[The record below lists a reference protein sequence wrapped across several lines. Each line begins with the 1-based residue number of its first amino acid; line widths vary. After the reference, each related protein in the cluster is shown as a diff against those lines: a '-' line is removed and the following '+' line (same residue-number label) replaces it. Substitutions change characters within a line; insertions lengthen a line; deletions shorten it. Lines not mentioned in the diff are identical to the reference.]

1 MHDSLPSATP
11 TAFSTRPRSRRGVV
25 ASAVVLAVGF
35 SAFAAPPA
43 VAVDPVP
50 VSIDVLTTNDFH
62 GRLEANSPAAGA
74 AVLGGLVNAYEAN
87 NPNTLLVGAGDLIG
101 ASTFT
106 SFIQDDMPTIDAL
119 NAVGLDNSALG
130 NHEFD
135 RGRVDLDTRVIPAA
149 EWDYLSAN
157 LYEKGTTTP
166 AYQEYSIETFEGVR
180 VGFIGAMTEDLP
192 SLVSP
197 TGITT
202 LDVGPVVPAVNR
214 VADKLSDGDESNG
227 EADVLIMLVHEGAST
242 VNISSATD
250 DSVFGRLVTGVN
262 ANVDAIVSAHTHL
275 PYNHQIPIAGTNK
288 VRPVISAGQYG
299 ERYGAI
305 NLQVNPDSGELLSI
319 TSDIKPLFGA
329 FLPDAEVA
337 QIVADAVA
345 VARVLGSVKVGDI
358 TADFNRARQTSPTAE
373 NRGGESTISNFVA
386 DVQLWATQSASAE
399 IALMNP
405 GGLRA
410 NLTYAANPATAGD
423 AAGLVTFS
431 EAAGVQPFANTLVA
445 MDLTSEQLKAVLEE
459 QWQPAGSGRPFLKL
473 GLSESLTYAY
483 DPTAAAGSHITAM
496 YVNGELV
503 QPGESYRVTVNSFL
517 AGGGDNFF
525 TLASGT
531 NRADTGRID
540 LQSMVDYFVAF
551 PVNSPSL
558 EQRAVGVK
566 FSPADT
572 DGYNAGEKVTV
583 NMSSLLFSAGEANRG
598 TAVVSLGDT
607 VLGSAPI
614 DPTIVDTTDEVGRAS
629 VVMTVPAGVYGPQV
643 LTVSVPETGTS
654 VDVPL
659 VFGNEPITVT
669 TAPKIGGNVTVGF
682 TVRAVA
688 AEFSVEGATA
698 SYQWNRNGVAIAG
711 ATESTYVIAPADVGA
726 ALTVTVT
733 GSAKGYLDGSAT
745 SAAKTVKDSKK
756 GPKAK

>member
-11 TAFSTRPRSRRGVV
+11 TAFPTRSRSRRGVV
-25 ASAVVLAVGF
+25 ASAVVLTVGF

-62 GRLEANSPAAGA
+62 GRLESNFAAAGA
-74 AVLGGLVNAYEAN
+74 AVLGGLVRSYEAN

-106 SFIQDDMPTIDAL
+106 SFIQDDEPTIDAL
-119 NAVGLDNSALG
+119 NEIGLDTSALG

-135 RGRVDLDTRVIPAA
+135 RGRDDLDNRVIPAA
-149 EWDYLSAN
+149 AWDYLSAN

-166 AYQEYSIETFEGVR
+166 AYDEYWLSEFDGVR
-180 VGFIGAMTEDLP
+180 IGFIGAITEDLP

-197 TGITT
+197 TGIAS

-214 VADKLSDGDESNG
+214 VADKLSDGDETNG
-227 EADVLIMLVHEGAST
+227 EADVLIMLVHEGAAT

-262 ANVDAIVSAHTHL
+262 ANIDAIVSAHTHL
-275 PYNHQIPIAGTNK
+275 PYNHQIPIAGTDRI
-288 VRPVISAGQYG
+288 RPVISAGQYG
-299 ERYGAI
+299 EQYGAM
-305 NLQVNPDSGELLSI
+305 NLQVDPTSKELLSI
-319 TSDIKPLFGA
+319 TSEVKPLAGA
-329 FLPDAEVA
+329 FLPDPAVA

-345 VARVLGSVKVGDI
+345 LAAIPGAVKVGDI
-358 TADFNRARQTSPTAE
+358 TADFNRARTTTGND

-386 DVQLWATQSASAE
+386 EVQKWATEGAGSQMAF
-399 IALMNP
+399 MNP

-410 NLTYAANPATAGD
+410 NLSYAANPAVPGD
-423 AAGLVTFS
+423 GTGVVTYA
-431 EAAGVQPFANTLVA
+431 EAAGVQSFANTLVA
-445 MDLTSEQLKAVLEE
+445 MDLTGVQIKALLEE
-459 QWQPAGSGRPFLKL
+459 QWQPAGATRPFLKL
-473 GLSESLTYAY
+473 GLSEGIEYAY
-483 DPTAAAGSHITAM
+483 DPSAARGSHITAI
-496 YVNGELV
+496 YYNGEPLDATAT
-503 QPGESYRVTVNSFL
+503 YRVTANSFL

-525 TLASGT
+525 TFAAGT
-531 NRADTGRID
+531 NRADTGKVD
-540 LQSMVDYFVAF
+540 LQGMVDYFVAF
-551 PVNSPSL
+551 PVNSPPL
-558 EQRAVGVK
+558 EQHAVGVK
-566 FSPADT
+566 FSPADA
-572 DGYNAGEKVTV
+572 DGYNAAEKVTV
-583 NMSSLLFSAGEANRG
+583 DLSSLLFSAGEVNRG

-614 DPTIVDTTDEVGRAS
+614 DPTIIDTTDEVGRAS

-688 AEFSVEGATA
+688 TEFSVEGATA
-698 SYQWNRNGVAIAG
+698 SYQWNRNGVVIAG
-711 ATESTYVIAPADVGA
+711 ATEATYSIAPADAGA

-733 GSAKGYLDGSAT
+733 GSADGYLDGSAT

>member
-11 TAFSTRPRSRRGVV
+11 TAFPTRSRSRRGVV
-25 ASAVVLAVGF
+25 ASAVVLTVGF

-62 GRLEANSPAAGA
+62 GRLESNFAAAGA
-74 AVLGGLVNAYEAN
+74 AVLGGLVRSYEAN

-106 SFIQDDMPTIDAL
+106 SFIQDDEPTIDAL
-119 NAVGLDNSALG
+119 NEIGLDTSALG

-135 RGRVDLDTRVIPAA
+135 RGRDDLDNRVIPAA
-149 EWDYLSAN
+149 AWDYLSAN

-166 AYQEYSIETFEGVR
+166 AYDEYWLSEFDGVR
-180 VGFIGAMTEDLP
+180 IGFIGAITEDLP

-197 TGITT
+197 TGIAS

-214 VADKLSDGDESNG
+214 VADKLSDGDETNG
-227 EADVLIMLVHEGAST
+227 EADVLIMLVHEGAAT

-262 ANVDAIVSAHTHL
+262 ANIDAIVSAHTHL
-275 PYNHQIPIAGTNK
+275 PYNHQIPIAGTDRI
-288 VRPVISAGQYG
+288 RPVISAGQYG
-299 ERYGAI
+299 EQYGAM
-305 NLQVNPDSGELLSI
+305 NLQVDPTSKELLSI
-319 TSDIKPLFGA
+319 TSEVKPLAGA
-329 FLPDAEVA
+329 FLPDPAVA

-345 VARVLGSVKVGDI
+345 LAAIPGAVKVGDI
-358 TADFNRARQTSPTAE
+358 TADFNRARTTTGND

-386 DVQLWATQSASAE
+386 EVQKWATEGAGSQMAF
-399 IALMNP
+399 MNP

-410 NLTYAANPATAGD
+410 NLSYAANPAVPGD
-423 AAGLVTFS
+423 GTGVVTYA
-431 EAAGVQPFANTLVA
+431 EAAGVQSFANTLVA
-445 MDLTSEQLKAVLEE
+445 MDLTGVQIKALLEE
-459 QWQPAGSGRPFLKL
+459 QWQPAGATRPFLKL
-473 GLSESLTYAY
+473 GLSEGIEYAY
-483 DPTAAAGSHITAM
+483 DPSAARGSHITAI
-496 YVNGELV
+496 YYNGEPLDATAT
-503 QPGESYRVTVNSFL
+503 YRVTANSFL

-525 TLASGT
+525 TFAAGT
-531 NRADTGRID
+531 NRADTGKVD
-540 LQSMVDYFVAF
+540 LQGMVDYFVAF
-551 PVNSPSL
+551 PVNSPPL
-558 EQRAVGVK
+558 EQHAVGVK
-566 FSPADT
+566 FSPADA
-572 DGYNAGEKVTV
+572 DGYNAAEKVTV
-583 NMSSLLFSAGEANRG
+583 DLSSLLFSAGEVNRG

-614 DPTIVDTTDEVGRAS
+614 DPTIIDTTDEVGRAS

-669 TAPKIGGNVTVGF
+669 TTPKIGGNVTVGF

-688 AEFSVEGATA
+688 TEFSVEGATA

-711 ATESTYVIAPADVGA
+711 ATEATYSIAPADAGA

-733 GSAKGYLDGSAT
+733 GSADGYLDGSAT

>member
-1 MHDSLPSATP
+1 MHDSLPSAT
-11 TAFSTRPRSRRGVV
+11 TIALSTRPRSRRGVV
-25 ASAVVLAVGF
+25 ASAVVLTVGL

-43 VAVDPVP
+43 VAVDHAP

-62 GRLEANSPAAGA
+62 GRLEANRSVAGA
-74 AVLGGLVNAYEAN
+74 AVLGGLVNAFEAN

-106 SFIQDDMPTIDAL
+106 SFIQDDQPTIDAL
-119 NAVGLDNSALG
+119 NEIGLDTSALG

-135 RGRVDLDTRVIPAA
+135 RGRADLDDRVIPAA
-149 EWDYLSAN
+149 DWDYLSAN
-157 LYEKGTTTP
+157 IYETGTTTP

-180 VGFIGAMTEDLP
+180 VGFIGATTEDLP

-197 TGITT
+197 TGIAS
-202 LDVGPVVPAVNR
+202 LAVGPVVPAVNR
-214 VADKLSDGDESNG
+214 VADRLSDGDETNG
-227 EADVLIMLVHEGAST
+227 EADVLIMLVHEGAAT
-242 VNISSATD
+242 TNISSATD
-250 DSVFGRLVTGVN
+250 DSDFGRLVSGVN

-275 PYNHQIPIAGTNK
+275 AYNHQIPIAGTDRI
-288 VRPVISAGQYG
+288 RPVISAGQYG
-299 ERYGAI
+299 EQYGAM
-305 NLQVNPDSGELLSI
+305 NLQVDPTSKELLSI
-319 TSDIKPLFGA
+319 TSEVKSLAGA
-329 FLPDAEVA
+329 FLPDPEVA
-337 QIVADAVA
+337 AIVSDAVE
-345 VARVLGSVKVGDI
+345 VASVLGSVKVGDI
-358 TADFNRARQTSPTAE
+358 TADFNRARRTDGQE
-373 NRGGESTISNFVA
+373 NRGGESTLSNFVA

-410 NLTYAANPATAGD
+410 NLTYAADPATAGD
-423 AAGLVTFS
+423 ADGLVTFS

-496 YVNGELV
+496 YVNGVLV

-551 PVNSPSL
+551 PVNSPPL

-566 FSPADT
+566 FSPADA
-572 DGYNAGEKVTV
+572 DGYNAGEMVTIDL
-583 NMSSLLFSAGEANRG
+583 SSLLFSAGEANRG

-614 DPTIVDTTDEVGRAS
+614 DPTIIDTTDEVGRAS
-629 VVMTVPAGVYGPQV
+629 IVMTVPEGVFGPQV

-654 VDVPL
+654 VSVP
-659 VFGNEPITVT
+659 FTFADEPIT
-669 TAPKIGGNVTVGF
+669 ALKDPKIAGNVRVGF
-682 TVRAVA
+682 TVRAVGA
-688 AEFSVEGATA
+688 KFDVTDAEV
-698 SYQWNRNGVAIAG
+698 SYQWNRDGVAIDG
-711 ATESTYVIAPADVGA
+711 ATDVRYTLTAADAGTS
-726 ALTVTVT
+726 LTVTATASAEGYADGTATSHAKLVK
-733 GSAKGYLDGSAT
+733 GAKGKHGT
-745 SAAKTVKDSKK
+745 R
-756 GPKAK
+756 

>member
-1 MHDSLPSATP
+1 MHDSLPSATS
-11 TAFSTRPRSRRGVV
+11 TAFPTRSRSRRGVV
-25 ASAVVLAVGF
+25 ASAVVLTVGF

-62 GRLEANSPAAGA
+62 GRLESNFAAAGA
-74 AVLGGLVNAYEAN
+74 AVLGGLVRSYEAN

-106 SFIQDDMPTIDAL
+106 SFIQDDEPTIDAL
-119 NAVGLDNSALG
+119 NEIGLDTSALG

-135 RGRVDLDTRVIPAA
+135 RGRDDLDNRVIPAA
-149 EWDYLSAN
+149 AWDYLSAN

-166 AYQEYSIETFEGVR
+166 AYDEYWLSEFDGVR
-180 VGFIGAMTEDLP
+180 IGFIGAITEDLP

-197 TGITT
+197 TGIAS

-214 VADKLSDGDESNG
+214 VADKLSDGDETNG
-227 EADVLIMLVHEGAST
+227 EADVLIMLVHEGAAT

-262 ANVDAIVSAHTHL
+262 ANIDAIVSAHTHL
-275 PYNHQIPIAGTNK
+275 PYNHQIPIAGTDRI
-288 VRPVISAGQYG
+288 RPVISAGQYG
-299 ERYGAI
+299 EQYGAM
-305 NLQVNPDSGELLSI
+305 NLQVDPTSKELLSI
-319 TSDIKPLFGA
+319 TSEVKPLAGA
-329 FLPDAEVA
+329 FLPDPVVA

-345 VARVLGSVKVGDI
+345 LAAIPGAVKVGDI
-358 TADFNRARQTSPTAE
+358 TADFNRARTTTGND

-386 DVQLWATQSASAE
+386 EVQKWATEGAGSQMAF
-399 IALMNP
+399 MNP

-410 NLTYAANPATAGD
+410 NLSYAANPAVPGD
-423 AAGLVTFS
+423 GTGVVTYA
-431 EAAGVQPFANTLVA
+431 EAAGVQSFANTLVA
-445 MDLTSEQLKAVLEE
+445 MDLTGVQIKALLEE
-459 QWQPAGSGRPFLKL
+459 QWQPAGATRPFLKL
-473 GLSESLTYAY
+473 GLSEGIEYAY
-483 DPTAAAGSHITAM
+483 DPSAARGSHITAI
-496 YVNGELV
+496 YYNGEPLDATAT
-503 QPGESYRVTVNSFL
+503 YRVTANSFL

-525 TLASGT
+525 TFAAGT
-531 NRADTGRID
+531 NRADTGKVD
-540 LQSMVDYFVAF
+540 LQGMVDYFVAF
-551 PVNSPSL
+551 PVNSPPL
-558 EQRAVGVK
+558 EQHAVGVK
-566 FSPADT
+566 FSPADA
-572 DGYNAGEKVTV
+572 DGYNAAEKVTV
-583 NMSSLLFSAGEANRG
+583 DLSSLLFSAGEVNRG

-614 DPTIVDTTDEVGRAS
+614 DPTIIDTTDEVGRAS

-669 TAPKIGGNVTVGF
+669 TTPKIGGNVTVGF

-688 AEFSVEGATA
+688 TEFSVEGATA

-711 ATESTYVIAPADVGA
+711 ATEATYSIAPADAGA

-733 GSAKGYLDGSAT
+733 GSADGYLDGSAT

>member
-11 TAFSTRPRSRRGVV
+11 TAFPTRSRSRRGVV
-25 ASAVVLAVGF
+25 ASAVVLTVGF

-62 GRLEANSPAAGA
+62 GRLESNFAAAGA
-74 AVLGGLVNAYEAN
+74 AVLGGLVRSYEAN

-106 SFIQDDMPTIDAL
+106 SFIQDDEPTIDAL
-119 NAVGLDNSALG
+119 NEIGLDTSALG

-135 RGRVDLDTRVIPAA
+135 RGRDDLDNRVIPAA
-149 EWDYLSAN
+149 AWDYLSAN

-166 AYQEYSIETFEGVR
+166 AYDEYWLSEFDGVR
-180 VGFIGAMTEDLP
+180 IGFIGAITENLP

-197 TGITT
+197 AGISS

-214 VADKLSDGDESNG
+214 VADKLSDGDETNG
-227 EADVLIMLVHEGAST
+227 EADVLIMLVHEGAAT

-262 ANVDAIVSAHTHL
+262 ANIDAIVSAHTHL
-275 PYNHQIPIAGTNK
+275 PYNHQIPIAGTDRI
-288 VRPVISAGQYG
+288 RPVISAGQYG
-299 ERYGAI
+299 EQYGAM
-305 NLQVNPDSGELLSI
+305 NLQVDPTSKELLSI
-319 TSDIKPLFGA
+319 TSEVKPLAGA
-329 FLPDAEVA
+329 FLPDPVVA

-345 VARVLGSVKVGDI
+345 LAAIPGAVKVGDI
-358 TADFNRARQTSPTAE
+358 TADFNRARTTTGND

-386 DVQLWATQSASAE
+386 EVQKWATEGAGSQMAF
-399 IALMNP
+399 MNP

-410 NLTYAANPATAGD
+410 NLSYAANPAVPGD
-423 AAGLVTFS
+423 GPGVVTYA
-431 EAAGVQPFANTLVA
+431 EAAGVQSFANTLVA
-445 MDLTSEQLKAVLEE
+445 MDLTGVQIKALLEE
-459 QWQPAGSGRPFLKL
+459 QWQPAGATRPFLKL
-473 GLSESLTYAY
+473 GLSEGIEYAY
-483 DPTAAAGSHITAM
+483 DPSAARGSHITAI
-496 YVNGELV
+496 YYNGEPLDATAT
-503 QPGESYRVTVNSFL
+503 YRVTANSFL

-525 TLASGT
+525 TFAAGT
-531 NRADTGRID
+531 NRADTGKVD
-540 LQSMVDYFVAF
+540 LQGMVDYFVAF
-551 PVNSPSL
+551 PVNSPPL
-558 EQRAVGVK
+558 EQHAVGVK

-572 DGYNAGEKVTV
+572 DGYNAAEKVTV
-583 NMSSLLFSAGEANRG
+583 DLSSLLFSAGEVNRG

-614 DPTIVDTTDEVGRAS
+614 DPTIIDTTDEVGRAS

-688 AEFSVEGATA
+688 TEFSVEGATA

-711 ATESTYVIAPADVGA
+711 ATEATYSIAPADAGA

-733 GSAKGYLDGSAT
+733 GSADGYLDGSAT

>member
-11 TAFSTRPRSRRGVV
+11 TAFPTRSRSRRGVV

-62 GRLEANSPAAGA
+62 GRLEANRAVAGA

-106 SFIQDDMPTIDAL
+106 SFIQDDQPTIDAL
-119 NAVGLDNSALG
+119 NEIGLDTSALG

-135 RGRVDLDTRVIPAA
+135 RGRADLDDRVIPAA
-149 EWDYLSAN
+149 DWDYLSAN
-157 LYEKGTTTP
+157 IYETGTTTP

-180 VGFIGAMTEDLP
+180 VGFIGATTEDLP

-197 TGITT
+197 TGIAS
-202 LDVGPVVPAVNR
+202 LAVGPVVSAVNR
-214 VADKLSDGDESNG
+214 VSDRLSDGDETNG
-227 EADVLIMLVHEGAST
+227 EADVLIMLVHEGAAT
-242 VNISSATD
+242 TNISSATD
-250 DSVFGRLVTGVN
+250 DSDFGRLVSGVN
-262 ANVDAIVSAHTHL
+262 ANVDAIVSAHSHL
-275 PYNHQIPIAGTNK
+275 AYNHQIPIAGTDRI
-288 VRPVISAGQYG
+288 RPVISAGQYG
-299 ERYGAI
+299 EQYGAM
-305 NLQVNPDSGELLSI
+305 NLRVDPTSKELLSI
-319 TSDIKPLFGA
+319 TSEVKSLAGG
-329 FLPDAEVA
+329 FLPDPEVA
-337 QIVADAVA
+337 AIVAEAVE
-345 VARVLGSVKVGDI
+345 VASVLGSVKVGDI
-358 TADFNRARQTSPTAE
+358 TADFNRARQTNPTVE
-373 NRGGESTISNFVA
+373 NRGGESTLSNFVA

-405 GGLRA
+405 GGLRT
-410 NLTYAANPATAGD
+410 NLQYAADPTTAGD

-459 QWQPAGSGRPFLKL
+459 QWQPAGASRPFLKL
-473 GLSESLTYAY
+473 GLSESLTYTY

-496 YVNGELV
+496 YVNGALV
-503 QPGESYRVTVNSFL
+503 QPGGSYRVTVNSFL

-531 NRADTGRID
+531 NRADTGKAD

-551 PVNSPSL
+551 PVNSPPL
-558 EQRAVGVK
+558 EQRAVGVDL
-566 FSPADT
+566 P
-572 DGYNAGEKVTV
+572 DGGLVRGETTTIDL
-583 NMSSLLFSAGEANRG
+583 SSLLFSAGESNAG

-607 VLGSAPI
+607 VLGSAPLN
-614 DPTIVDTTDEVGRAS
+614 PAIVDTTDEVGRA
-629 VVMTVPAGVYGPQV
+629 TVTVAIPADVTGPQV

-654 VDVPL
+654 VDVPVVIL
-659 VFGNEPITVT
+659 EPIAVV
-669 TAPKIGGNVTVGF
+669 TAPKIGGNVKVGF

-688 AEFSVEGATA
+688 TEFDVDGATL
-698 SYQWNRNGVAIAG
+698 SYQWNRDGVAIDG
-711 ATESTYVIAPADVGA
+711 ATSATYLLVAADAGTNVS
-726 ALTVTVT
+726 VTVT
-733 GSAKGYLDGSAT
+733 AAADGYGDRSAT
-745 SAAKTVKDSKK
+745 SAPKLVKAAKPGK
-756 GPKAK
+756 